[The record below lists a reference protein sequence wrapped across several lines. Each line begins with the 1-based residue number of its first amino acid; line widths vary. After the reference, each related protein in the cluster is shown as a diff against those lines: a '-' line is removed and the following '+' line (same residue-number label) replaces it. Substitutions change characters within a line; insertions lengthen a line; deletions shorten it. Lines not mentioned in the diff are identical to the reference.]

1 MDTLIPILRGLLGV
15 AAFTGIAYAFS
26 SNRRAIDWKLVRT
39 GMLLQLIVAIIV
51 LKVGPVRLIFDTIGR
66 GFVKVIDFTNAGTG
80 LVFGWFNN
88 IAGGNIEGLPFT
100 AGGPVFVVTILP
112 TIIFFAAIT
121 SMLYYLGILQR
132 VVYVFAW
139 AMSKTMRLGGAE
151 SMSASANI
159 FVGQTEAPLLI
170 KPYLDRMTKS
180 ELLAIMI
187 GGMATIA
194 GGVMVVYIALLG
206 GDNDATRVQFATH
219 LLTKS
224 IISAPCALVIAKILL
239 PQTEE
244 IDTNIQIPRERF
256 GANILD
262 AICSGTTDG
271 VKLAVN
277 VGAMLIVFTALVAMV
292 NFLMGDLFGE
302 WTHLNGLVASLT
314 HGQYTQFSMQ
324 FVLGIIGAPLAWL
337 MGIDSGH
344 LMIAGQLL
352 GEKTVLNEFVAYFS
366 MNTLQASGELTDER
380 TRIILTY
387 ALCGFSNLVSIGI
400 QIGGI
405 GALAPERRQDLA
417 RLGWRALLGGSLAC
431 FIPASI
437 AGMLI

>member
-15 AAFTGIAYAFS
+15 LAFTGIAYAFS
-26 SNRRAIDWKLVRT
+26 TNRRAIDWKLVRT
-39 GMLLQLIVAIIV
+39 GMILQIIVAIIV
-51 LKVGPVRLIFDTIGR
+51 LKIGPVRVVFETISSF
-66 GFVKVIDFTNAGTG
+66 FVKVIDFTSAGTG

-88 IAGGNIEGLPFT
+88 VAGGNVDGLAFT
-100 AGGPVFVVTILP
+100 NGGPVFVVTILP
-112 TIIFFAAIT
+112 TIIFFAALT
-121 SMLYYLGILQR
+121 AMLYYLGILQR
-132 VVYVFAW
+132 VVYGFAW
-139 AMSKTMRLGGAE
+139 LMSKTMKLGGAE

-170 KPYLDRMTKS
+170 KPYLDRMTRS

-194 GGVMVVYIALLG
+194 GGVMVLYIALLG
-206 GDNDATRVQFATH
+206 GDDVATQIEFGTH

-224 IISAPCALVIAKILL
+224 VISAPCALVIAKILL
-239 PQTEE
+239 PQTE
-244 IDTNIQIPRERF
+244 DVNYDLQIPRDRF

-271 VKLAVN
+271 VRLAVN
-277 VGAMLIVFTALVAMV
+277 VGAMLIVFTALVAMF
-292 NFLMGDLFGE
+292 NYGMGDMLGS
-302 WTHLNGLVASLT
+302 WLGLNSWIAGIT
-314 HGQYTQFSMQ
+314 DGQYEQLSLQ
-324 FVLGIIGAPLAWL
+324 FVLGLIGAPLAWL

-344 LMIAGQLL
+344 LMVSGQLL

-366 MNTLQASGELTDER
+366 MNTLHASGELTDER

-387 ALCGFSNLVSIGI
+387 ALCGFSNVVSIGI

-405 GALAPERRQDLA
+405 GALAPERRHELA
-417 RLGWRALLGGSLAC
+417 QLGWRALLGGSLAC